1 MGRAEAPPQARPAP
15 PPPAGGAPTRK
26 ARSAP
31 ASAAGPPALPII
43 VLVAVV
49 VVLIA
54 GVLWL
59 VITGDDAGTPAS
71 ERPRDDAV
79 AEAPTGLA
87 VTMVPEGAQLSWEGA
102 DDETYVV
109 TVLSST
115 APPQALPPAPGTSAL
130 VPSAGAP
137 PGTLQ
142 CFTVARAPASDD
154 GQPGIP
160 SDPVCAAGA
169 TPEQMLPAQ

>member
-1 MGRAEAPPQARPAP
+1 M
-15 PPPAGGAPTRK
+15 
-26 ARSAP
+26 
-31 ASAAGPPALPII
+31 
-43 VLVAVV
+43 
-49 VVLIA
+49 LIA

-130 VPSAGAP
+130 VPSAGAS

-154 GQPGIP
+154 GQPGTP